1 MCIQEGGKS
10 VSLGP
15 VVHAPNHSG
24 HFRFGLKASP
34 FESEARDCCTRETG
48 SQQPCLP
55 SSTATRLRGVQAPEN
70 PVLSTSSIQRRRLLA
85 AGVGFAGLALAGC
98 KGGATPNPDPGRL
111 RLVAEARWPHRLHI
125 EGTTAGGL
133 SGIDYDPIRGEYL
146 LISDDRSDLAPVRY
160 YTARWPSPQAAPPES
175 TGVVQLQRP
184 GGGPW
189 PSRRNAVDGLPVPD
203 PEALRLRPAT
213 NTLLWTSEG
222 DVARGFGPALYESA
236 RDGRFLREFRMPAMF
251 QPDPAKR
258 RGPRD
263 NLTFE
268 GVSLTPDGRF
278 AWLAME
284 NALIQDGPEPA
295 VGAAGGPCRFTRID
309 LETGQPD
316 RQIAYV
322 PDAIPL
328 RPLVPGS
335 YADNGVSEILMLDAD
350 RMLVLERA
358 YATGRGNS
366 LRLYEIDTR
375 AASDVLAVD
384 ALAPGNHRP
393 AAKTLVADFA
403 ALGLSRLDNTEGMCW
418 GPPLPGG
425 RRMLVVVSDDNFNPL
440 QITQFAAF
448 EYADRP

>member
-1 MCIQEGGKS
+1 
-10 VSLGP
+10 L
-15 VVHAPNHSG
+15 
-24 HFRFGLKASP
+24 L
-34 FESEARDCCTRETG
+34 
-48 SQQPCLP
+48 
-55 SSTATRLRGVQAPEN
+55 
-70 PVLSTSSIQRRRLLA
+70 QRRHLLA
-85 AGVGFAGLALAGC
+85 GGASLVALGLAGC
-98 KGGATPNPDPGRL
+98 KSATPNPDPGRL
-111 RLVAEARWPHRLHI
+111 RRIGEARWPHRLHI
-125 EGTTAGGL
+125 EGTVAGGL

-146 LISDDRSDLAPVRY
+146 LISDDRSDQAPVRY
-160 YTARWPSPQAAPPES
+160 YIARWPHPQAAQQPEP

-189 PSRRNAVDGLPVPD
+189 PDRRHAVDGLPVPD

-222 DVARGFGPALYESA
+222 DIARGFGPTLYESA
-236 RDGRFLREFRMPAMF
+236 RDGRFLREFPMPAMF
-251 QPDPAKR
+251 QPDPALR

-268 GVSLTPDGRF
+268 GVTLTPDGRF

-284 NALIQDGPEPA
+284 NALIQDGPKPTT
-295 VGAAGGPCRFTRID
+295 GAPGGPCRFTRID
-309 LETGQPD
+309 LETGQAD
-316 RQIAYV
+316 RQIAYI

-328 RPLVPGS
+328 RPLIPGS

-358 YATGRGNS
+358 YATGAGNS

-384 ALAPGNHRP
+384 TLAPGNHRP
-393 AAKTLVADFA
+393 AARTLVADFA

-418 GPPLPGG
+418 GPPLPNG

>member
-1 MCIQEGGKS
+1 M
-10 VSLGP
+10 L
-15 VVHAPNHSG
+15 
-24 HFRFGLKASP
+24 
-34 FESEARDCCTRETG
+34 
-48 SQQPCLP
+48 
-55 SSTATRLRGVQAPEN
+55 
-70 PVLSTSSIQRRRLLA
+70 QRRHLLA
-85 AGVGFAGLALAGC
+85 GGAALAALGLAGC
-98 KGGATPNPDPGRL
+98 KSATPNPDPGRL
-111 RLVAEARWPHRLHI
+111 RRIGEARWPHRLHI
-125 EGTTAGGL
+125 EGTVVGGL

-146 LISDDRSDLAPVRY
+146 LISDDRSDLAPARY
-160 YTARWPSPQAAPPES
+160 YIARWPHPQAEQQPEPA
-175 TGVVQLQRP
+175 GVVQLQRP

-189 PSRRNAVDGLPVPD
+189 PNRRHAVDGLPVPD
-203 PEALRLRPAT
+203 PEALRLRPTT

-222 DVARGFGPALYESA
+222 DIARGFGPALYESA
-236 RDGRFLREFRMPAMF
+236 RDGRFLREFPMPAMF
-251 QPDPAKR
+251 QPDPAQR

-263 NLTFE
+263 NLAFE
-268 GVSLTPDGRF
+268 GVTLTPDGRF

-284 NALIQDGPEPA
+284 NALIQDGPEPTTSA
-295 VGAAGGPCRFTRID
+295 PGGPCRFSRID
-309 LETGQPD
+309 LETGQAD
-316 RQIAYV
+316 RQIAYI

-328 RPLVPGS
+328 RPLIPGS

-358 YATGRGNS
+358 YATGAGNS

-384 ALAPGNHRP
+384 TLASGNHRP

-418 GPPLPGG
+418 GPPLPNGK
-425 RRMLVVVSDDNFNPL
+425 RMLVVVSDDNFNPL